1 MQFFGNQKIK
11 IVNLDLKRLNV
22 TIFTFKS
29 YHRKRVN
36 NMYKHLTQEERY
48 HISALKKA
56 NFNQKYIANEIG
68 KCESTISRELKRNSS
83 SQIKN
88 YSAKSANKVAVTR
101 RRYASQ
107 KSNLKLDIKAKDI
120 ITKFIEEDWSPE
132 QISKRLNE
140 ENKLSISHTKIYQF
154 IYENGSNG
162 GKLYTHLRFHHTGH
176 RRAKYGCKYNS
187 GIKDRVS
194 ISQRPD
200 VVDEKTRQGDWEIDT
215 IIGTNKK
222 GAITTCVDRV
232 SLLSK
237 ISIPTTKE
245 ANQVEA
251 EITRILSPIKDKIHT
266 ITTDNGLEFSNHKNI
281 SKALNCEY
289 YFCHPYSSWER
300 GLNEYTNSLIR
311 QYLPKGT
318 SFENITPEYIKMI
331 EDKLNNRP
339 RKTLNWRTPN
349 EVFYGLEIAA

>member
-1 MQFFGNQKIK
+1 MK
-11 IVNLDLKRLNV
+11 
-22 TIFTFKS
+22 
-29 YHRKRVN
+29 
-36 NMYKHLTQEERY
+36 YKHLTIEERY
-48 HISALKKA
+48 HIAALKKA
-56 NFNQKYIANEIG
+56 NFSQKEISNELG
-68 KCESTISRELKRNSS
+68 VSESTISRELKRNCST
-83 SQIKN
+83 QIKS
-88 YSAKSANKVAVTR
+88 YSANNAHKVSASR

-107 KSNLKLDIKAKDI
+107 KSNLKLDRKSKNIIIEYIKK
-120 ITKFIEEDWSPE
+120 DWSPE
-132 QISKRLNE
+132 QISKRLKV
-140 ENKLSISHTKIYQF
+140 ENKLDISHTRIYQF
-154 IYENGSNG
+154 IYADKQKG
-162 GKLYTHLRFHHTGH
+162 GELYTHLRFHHTGH
-176 RRAKYGCKYNS
+176 RRAKYGCKYNG
-187 GIKDRVS
+187 GIKDRKS

-200 VVDEKTRQGDWEIDT
+200 IVDEKTRQGDWEIDT

-251 EITRILSPIKDKIHT
+251 EITRILSPFKNQIHT

-281 SKALNCEY
+281 SKALDCDY

-318 SFENITPEYIKMI
+318 SFENITPEYIKII

-339 RKTLNWRTPN
+339 RKSLNWRTPN
-349 EVFYGLEIAA
+349 EVFYDQKIAA